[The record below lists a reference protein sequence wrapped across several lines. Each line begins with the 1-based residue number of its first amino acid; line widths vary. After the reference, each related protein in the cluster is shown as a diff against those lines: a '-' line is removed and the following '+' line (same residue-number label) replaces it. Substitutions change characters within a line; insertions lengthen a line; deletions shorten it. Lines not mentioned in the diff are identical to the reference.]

1 MDSET
6 KVIDLQALSNFKTL
20 QDSYN
25 EEKFMTKEEFLNESG
40 LIKSEVLSIAIENQ
54 LATYKD
60 IYELFYAETLE
71 DDTTSA

>member
-6 KVIDLQALSNFKTL
+6 KVIDLQALGNFKAL

-25 EEKFMTKEEFLNESG
+25 EEKFMTKEEFLDGNG
-40 LIKSEVLSIAIENQ
+40 LIKSEVLSIAIENKI
-54 LATYKD
+54 ATYKD
-60 IYELFYAETLE
+60 IYELFYAETPE